1 MALLDSFP
9 TVEEIAWEYKYD
21 GVQEPRSALVILP
34 EEYEEIYG
42 PQFSYELK
50 LIIYYDHQRTVAE
63 PITYDVSDYHFSATL
78 GLGVHKQ
85 IGLAVVFHRDP
96 RKNYI
101 LSLLLFEKYAQGVLS
116 QMQSF
121 REAMDALAVKDEQLE
136 PNLLAHC
143 TVGTPRLEHTR
154 ALVITHMHIAPL

>member
-1 MALLDSFP
+1 M
-9 TVEEIAWEYKYD
+9 
-21 GVQEPRSALVILP
+21 
-34 EEYEEIYG
+34 
-42 PQFSYELK
+42 
-50 LIIYYDHQRTVAE
+50 
-63 PITYDVSDYHFSATL
+63 SDYHFSATL

-101 LSLLLFEKYAQGVLS
+101 LPLLLFEKYAQGVLS

-143 TVGTPRLEHTR
+143 TVG
-154 ALVITHMHIAPL
+154 APGAPHPLWFRV